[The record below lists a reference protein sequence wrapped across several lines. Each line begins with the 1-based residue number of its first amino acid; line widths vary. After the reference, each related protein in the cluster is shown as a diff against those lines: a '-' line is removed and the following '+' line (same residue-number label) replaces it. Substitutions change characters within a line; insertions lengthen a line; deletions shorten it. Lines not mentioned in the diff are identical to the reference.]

1 MRTSVNVLGDSYG
14 CGIIASMAADQ
25 LKKLDEDAEKE
36 HSIANNTKNKFNDNT
51 IRSGQSSIHE
61 DLGNNTTIP
70 ANFNRRYSHKNHSF
84 GESAIPESITSMPQI
99 SVYQASPN
107 FNQDNSV

>member
-1 MRTSVNVLGDSYG
+1 MGLPTEHLSFIIAVDWLLDRLRTSVNVLGDSYG

-25 LKKLDEDAEKE
+25 LKKLDEYAEKE

-61 DLGNNTTIP
+61 GFRKQYDNPGQ
-70 ANFNRRYSHKNHSF
+70 F
-84 GESAIPESITSMPQI
+84 Q
-99 SVYQASPN
+99 QALLT
-107 FNQDNSV
+107 